1 MRFRKYEDHIHAV
14 CRELESPRGVKVS
27 RATSFIG
34 RITGR
39 KIVVDISC
47 ETQLLGARI
56 LCIVEC
62 KCYSTRVG
70 VADVEE
76 FHSKL
81 DDIGAHKGIMV
92 TTVGFEAGAKKAAE
106 GRGIGLLIL
115 GENQAAT
122 AIRIERKSAT
132 RPQESAV
139 LQGAFYPHGNRAE
152 DSDPTGMRV
161 ESADDLFYVLAF
173 SDVARFGQIEKEQRQ
188 K

>member
-1 MRFRKYEDHIHAV
+1 MPFAGNWNHPEEPK
-14 CRELESPRGVKVS
+14 SPGQLLSLV
-27 RATSFIG
+27 G
-34 RITGR
+34 
-39 KIVVDISC
+39 
-47 ETQLLGARI
+47 LLGARI

-62 KCYSTRVG
+62 KCYSKRVG

-81 DDIGAHKGIMV
+81 DDIGAHKGIMI
-92 TTVGFEAGAKKAAE
+92 TTIGFEAGAKKAAE

-115 GENQAAT
+115 GENQAAG

-139 LQGAFYPHGNRAE
+139 LQGAFYPHGARAE
-152 DSDPTGMRV
+152 ASDSAGIQV
-161 ESADDLFYVLAF
+161 SSADELYYALAF
-173 SDVARFGQIEKEQRQ
+173 SDVARFEQIEKEQRQ